1 MKTPDAFVEAI
12 LSAADLPALKTALQ
26 AGLNRSFHVYLG
38 QKRDATRE
46 AGLDRAAWMERRNA
60 ASWKWARRRR
70 ELQDAFAA
78 RLAELEGRRKA

>member
-1 MKTPDAFVEAI
+1 MKEPDVFVDAI
-12 LSAADLPALKTALQ
+12 LTAPDLPALKDALK

-46 AGLDRAAWMERRNA
+46 PMRTAWAERRNA
-60 ASWKWARRRR
+60 ASWEWARRRR

-78 RLAELEGRRKA
+78 RLAELEGRGRA

>member
-12 LSAADLPALKTALQ
+12 LSAADLPALKAALQ

-38 QKRDATRE
+38 QKRDASIE
-46 AGLDRAAWMERRNA
+46 LDRAAWAERRNA
-60 ASWKWARRRR
+60 ASWEWAQRRR

-78 RLAELEGRRKA
+78 RLAELEGRRER